1 MTDMKPIS
9 YRLLAMIAFVLLIG
23 ALGVLARH
31 FGSMEWLVD
40 NETRLRG
47 WVQQNPALVWFAG
60 LAIYTAFSL
69 VPGTSGKAIVFGWL
83 FGFWQAVLMVDI
95 ALTLAAV
102 ISFLVARY
110 LLRDKVQAK
119 FKFRIEKLNDGL
131 ERDGVFYLLMMRLA
145 HVPFTFVNYGTAT
158 TSVPL
163 RTFAWTTLIG
173 ILPGTM
179 VFVFVGTRI
188 PTLAAIADKGAWEL
202 LDPFL
207 LAVLAFAIVFPAS
220 VHWAIRH
227 FDQRRRRRAKVTEIE
242 PLKDDASGAASLRD
256 SSGRPARGIH

>member
-1 MTDMKPIS
+1 
-9 YRLLAMIAFVLLIG
+9 
-23 ALGVLARH
+23 
-31 FGSMEWLVD
+31 MEWLVA
-40 NETRLRG
+40 NEIRLHG
-47 WVQQNPALVWFAG
+47 WVDQNPVLVWFAG
-60 LAIYTAFSL
+60 LATYTAFSL

-102 ISFLVARY
+102 ISFMVARY
-110 LLRDKVQAK
+110 LLRDTVNAK
-119 FKFRIEKLNDGL
+119 FKLRIDRLNEGL

-145 HVPFTFVNYGTAT
+145 HVPFTFVNYGTGT

-188 PTLAAIADKGAWEL
+188 PTLATIADKGAWEL

-207 LAVLAFAIVFPAS
+207 LAVLGFAIVFPAT
-220 VHWAIRH
+220 VHWAVRYI
-227 FDQRRRRRAKVTEIE
+227 DRRRKSKRADSVLEGGEGDSSDTAAQQ
-242 PLKDDASGAASLRD
+242 PQAGPGSVGGQACSGSQV
-256 SSGRPARGIH
+256 SSGRAAGGIH